1 VIFIVKKRIK
11 ENMNNYFTNI
21 KRIQLIIFA
30 LSIFLA
36 TLPVPKGMTYFP
48 SDTDPSHP
56 HASLDGETFAPLPLL
71 HWVRL
76 ADGSLL
82 QRQVPYSQ
90 YRS

>member
-1 VIFIVKKRIK
+1 LQSSKS
-11 ENMNNYFTNI
+11 
-21 KRIQLIIFA
+21 IQPVDIIEYQVA
-30 LSIFLA
+30 YKIRGQTSAKQLLA
-36 TLPVPKGMTYFP
+36 TLPVPKGMTYLL
-48 SDTDPSHP
+48 SDTYPSHP
-56 HASLDGETFAPLPLL
+56 HASLDGETFAPMPLI